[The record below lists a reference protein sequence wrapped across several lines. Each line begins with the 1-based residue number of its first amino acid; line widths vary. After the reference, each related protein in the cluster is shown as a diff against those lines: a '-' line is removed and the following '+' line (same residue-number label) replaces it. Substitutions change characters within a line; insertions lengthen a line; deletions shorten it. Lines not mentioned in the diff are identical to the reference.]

1 METVLEFINRI
12 FGDISAVTIVDVIE
26 FVGTIAFAISGIRLA
41 SAKEFDWFGA
51 IVVGFVTAVGGGTLR
66 DLLLD
71 IPPFWLQS
79 SLYIWGTVL
88 AFVVVVF
95 FRKLLVHLNN
105 TIFWFDCVGLGL
117 FTVVG
122 FEKAL
127 VLGHTYWVCIFMG
140 TITGVVG
147 GITRDILINEI
158 PVIFRQEL
166 YAFACIIGGCVFA
179 LFDYLE
185 IDGTMTQII
194 VFVVVVLVRVLA
206 TRFHWSLPTLKN
218 EE

>member
-1 METVLEFINRI
+1 MEQLQSFWEVITQFTL
-12 FGDISAVTIVDVIE
+12 VDVIE

-51 IVVGFVTAVGGGTLR
+51 VVVGFVTAVGGGTLR
-66 DLLLD
+66 DVLIG

-79 SLYIWGTVL
+79 SLYIWGTLL

-95 FRKLLVHLNN
+95 FRKILVHLNN

-166 YAFACIIGGCVFA
+166 YAFACIVGGCVFA
-179 LFDYLE
+179 LFDYLQVDST
-185 IDGTMTQII
+185 ITQVVVFII
-194 VFVVVVLVRVLA
+194 VVLVRVLA
-206 TRFHWSLPTLKN
+206 TRFSWSLPTLKN

>member
-1 METVLEFINRI
+1 MIEHLLSFWEVIAQFTL
-12 FGDISAVTIVDVIE
+12 VDVIE

-66 DLLLD
+66 DLLIG

-79 SLYIWGTVL
+79 SLYIWGTLL

-127 VLGHTYWVCIFMG
+127 ILGHTYWVCIFMG

-147 GITRDILINEI
+147 GISRDILINEI

-166 YAFACIIGGCVFA
+166 YAFACIVGGCFFA
-179 LFDYLE
+179 LFHYLE
-185 IDGTMTQII
+185 LSSTFTQVSVFII
-194 VFVVVVLVRVLA
+194 VVLVRVLA
-206 TRFHWSLPTLKN
+206 TRFSWSLPTLKN

>member
-1 METVLEFINRI
+1 MAFFSDLSTNTF
-12 FGDISAVTIVDVIE
+12 VDVIE
-26 FVGTIAFAISGIRLA
+26 FLGTVAFAISGIRLA

-79 SLYIWGTVL
+79 SVYLWGTIL
-88 AFVVVVF
+88 AFAFVLL
-95 FRKLLVHLNN
+95 FRKILVHLNN
-105 TIFWFDCVGLGL
+105 TIFWFDCIGLGL

-127 VLGHTYWVCIFMG
+127 SAGQPFWVCILMG
-140 TITGVVG
+140 TITGAFG
-147 GITRDILINEI
+147 GIIRDTLINEI
-158 PVIFRQEL
+158 PIIFRKEL
-166 YAFACIIGGCVFA
+166 YAFACILGGIVFMLCVS
-179 LFDYLE
+179 LNVEMILS
-185 IDGTMTQII
+185 QII
-194 VFVVVVLVRVLA
+194 VFVTVVLVRVLA
-206 TRFHWSLPTLKN
+206 TRYHWSLPTLKK